1 MVLFL
6 SSVAFGFIA
15 TFVAVAVFVGLGRVF
30 LLWRTLPERT
40 VVVYTYFGKVI
51 GEVNEPGMFF
61 PIFHF
66 GPKALLLPFFGKAY
80 TVTTALQQSYLRNQL
95 VNSEEGAPMGVGVW
109 YEMYVQNC
117 TAFLFQNS
125 DPVGSLRANVATAVS
140 RQLSNLELRRLRTG
154 CALEQGP
161 RGGVAH
167 LAEMGIPARA
177 QPTSGRWRFATGE

>member
-1 MVLFL
+1 MIQFLISVFLGFVLT
-6 SSVAFGFIA
+6 FIG
-15 TFVAVAVFVGLGRVF
+15 VGLLNAFGRVF
-30 LLWRTLPERT
+30 QLWRTLPERT
-40 VVVYTYFGKVI
+40 VIVYTYFGKVI
-51 GEVNEPGMFF
+51 GEVTEPGLFF

-66 GPKALLLPFFGKAY
+66 GLKALLLPFFGKAY

-140 RQLSNLELRRLRTG
+140 RQL
-154 CALEQGP
+154 
-161 RGGVAH
+161 
-167 LAEMGIPARA
+167 
-177 QPTSGRWRFATGE
+177 